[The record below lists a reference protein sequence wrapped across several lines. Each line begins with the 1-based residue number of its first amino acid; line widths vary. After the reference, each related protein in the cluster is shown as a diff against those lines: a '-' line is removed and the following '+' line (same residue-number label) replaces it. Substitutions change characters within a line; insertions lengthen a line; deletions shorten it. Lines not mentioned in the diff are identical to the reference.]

1 MLLFLFKMLL
11 HLMCVRERSFCLV
24 HVRRGV
30 DGRLM
35 WAHPG
40 IMVCQQVEE
49 LLAQLQVKLNSWGPR
64 KVDVGGDHG
73 FTFT

>member
-1 MLLFLFKMLL
+1 
-11 HLMCVRERSFCLV
+11 
-24 HVRRGV
+24 
-30 DGRLM
+30 M

-40 IMVCQQVEE
+40 IMVCQQVEG